1 MVLVGYYGP
10 KFWVAVIAL
19 AALVIGAVLF
29 TIWWRRRQEPPTE
42 ADDDAPI
49 TEEIVYLQQTQA

>member
-1 MVLVGYYGP
+1 
-10 KFWVAVIAL
+10 
-19 AALVIGAVLF
+19 LVIGAVLF